1 MSAPPPTP
9 LRAEKQAKAKVR
21 ALEEQAE
28 RTADVRAVASSTG
41 ARMAPSEASY
51 EGYGRRMAEHLKTMN
66 GGAFHG
72 AFMRGLSMP
81 AIGNPDA
88 PAAGSKFSS
97 NVPEKAAATPAIL
110 KKGGKAKKGGIG
122 AGIGAGPLKLEIS
135 HMEEDKGLEGGRIVG
150 GAMTGRYEG
159 EGVKPDRRKA
169 RGALLKR
176 VMAEHGCSMAEASK
190 MIKDKGMTY

>member
-1 MSAPPPTP
+1 M
-9 LRAEKQAKAKVR
+9 R

-41 ARMAPSEASY
+41 ARVAPSEAAY
-51 EGYGRRMAEHLKTMN
+51 EGYGRRLSEHLKSVH

-72 AFMRGLSMP
+72 AFMRGLSAP
-81 AIGNPDA
+81 AFGNPDA

-97 NVPEKAAATPAIL
+97 NVPQKAANTPAIL
-110 KKGGKAKKGGIG
+110 KKGGKAKKGGMG

-135 HMEEDKGLEGGRIVG
+135 HMEESDSDKGLEGGRIIG

-159 EGVKPDRRKA
+159 EGVKVDKRKA

-190 MIKDKGMTY
+190 MIKERGMSY